1 MELGK
6 QAPNKVV
13 QNTAQSIDELTQI
26 GNAVL
31 WFASRKRRIHAPGET
46 SIQQRDLSVF
56 SRARPQQQEGVD
68 GRQSRALPAN
78 GSAAFP
84 APVGRTIALGIK
96 TRCAV

>member
-46 SIQQRDLSVF
+46 TIQQRDFSVF
-56 SRARPQQQEGVD
+56 SRTWPQQQEGVD
-68 GRQSRALPAN
+68 GRQPRALPAN
-78 GSAAFP
+78 GGAAFP
-84 APVGRTIALGIK
+84 APAGRVVAGGAEA
-96 TRCAV
+96 RFAV